1 MSKAL
6 VTGASGFI
14 GTHLARA
21 LIDRGDHLT
30 CLVRRSSVVEPL
42 LQLGV
47 RLCRGDV
54 NDADSLREAVAGQD
68 VVYHVAGR
76 TRALSSLQYHAVNEA
91 GTRAVAEACAAQE
104 TPPVMISVSSLAVAG
119 PSDADRPHTEADPPA
134 PVSYYGRSKLAGEQA
149 LAEWAP
155 RVPITVVRPP
165 IVIGSGDR
173 FGLALFASV
182 VRFGVQTMPTLS
194 RPRFSMIH
202 VADLAALLLVAAD
215 AGERLSAAHAARCSS
230 GNNAAIQPPASGPA
244 GDPDAF
250 GQGCYYASC
259 GEDPTLAEFSQMIA
273 HAAGRRRALVVPVPA
288 PITWSVAAVMEL
300 FAHVSQQPV
309 ALNLDKAREATAGS
323 WTCSPQK
330 AFAQLGFRPAASL
343 EQRVQHTL
351 DWYRDANWL

>member
-1 MSKAL
+1 MNKAL
-6 VTGASGFI
+6 VTGATGFI
-14 GTHLARA
+14 GAHLVRS
-21 LIDRGDHLT
+21 LVERGEETT
-30 CLVRRSSVVEPL
+30 CLVRSSSVVEPL
-42 LQLGV
+42 KRYDV
-47 RLCRGDV
+47 RLCVGDLT
-54 NDADSLREAVAGQD
+54 DAAGLAAAVAGQD
-68 VVYHVAGR
+68 IVYHVAGR
-76 TRALSSLQYHAVNEA
+76 TRALSTLQFHETNTE
-91 GTRAVAEACAAQE
+91 GTRAVAEACAAQP
-104 TPPVMISVSSLAVAG
+104 TPPLLVSVSSLAAAG
-119 PSDADRPHTEADPPA
+119 PSAPDRPHTEADPPA